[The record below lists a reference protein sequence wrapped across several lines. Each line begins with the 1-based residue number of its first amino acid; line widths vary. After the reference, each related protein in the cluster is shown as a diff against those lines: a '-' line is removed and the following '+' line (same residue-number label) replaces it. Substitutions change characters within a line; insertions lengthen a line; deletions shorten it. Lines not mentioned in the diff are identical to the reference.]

1 MDQTFRKKERLR
13 LRKDFDRVFKEGK
26 VVQNDYLVMLYRKN
40 GLGYSRIGIVVK
52 RRFGKAHD
60 RNRIKRWIREIYRRW
75 KMEFPE
81 GYDYGFLT
89 RKKLSDEFEDTN
101 FWEIKEKIHDLLE
114 RMKYEENTG
123 GSYQILS

>member
-52 RRFGKAHD
+52 RKFGKAHD

-81 GYDYGFLT
+81 GYDYVFLT

-123 GSYQILS
+123 GSYQVLS

>member
-1 MDQTFRKKERLR
+1 MDQIFRKKERLR

-75 KMEFPE
+75 KMEFPK
-81 GYDYGFLT
+81 GYDYVFLT
-89 RKKLSDEFEDTN
+89 RKKLSDEFGDTN

>member
-1 MDQTFRKKERLR
+1 VDQTFRKKERLR

-52 RRFGKAHD
+52 KRFGKAHD

-75 KMEFPE
+75 KMEFPK
-81 GYDYGFLT
+81 GYDYVFLT

>member
-1 MDQTFRKKERLR
+1 VDQTFRKKERLR

-81 GYDYGFLT
+81 GYDYVFLT

>member
-1 MDQTFRKKERLR
+1 VDQTFRKKERLR

-52 RRFGKAHD
+52 KRFGKAHD

-75 KMEFPE
+75 KMKFPK
-81 GYDYGFLT
+81 GYDYVFLT

>member
-75 KMEFPE
+75 KMEFPK
-81 GYDYGFLT
+81 GYDYVFLT

>member
-26 VVQNDYLVMLYRKN
+26 VVQNDYLVVLYRKN

-75 KMEFPE
+75 KMEFPK
-81 GYDYGFLT
+81 GYDYVFLT

>member
-1 MDQTFRKKERLR
+1 MDQTFRKRERLR
-13 LRKDFDRVFKEGK
+13 LRKDFDKVFAEGK

-60 RNRIKRWIREIYRRW
+60 RNKIKRWIREIYRRW
-75 KMEFPE
+75 KNEFPK
-81 GYDYGFLT
+81 GYDYVFLT
-89 RKKLSDEFEDTN
+89 RKKLSEEFEDTN
-101 FWEIKEKIHDLLE
+101 FWKIKEKIYDLLE

>member
-1 MDQTFRKKERLR
+1 VDQTFRKKERLR

-75 KMEFPE
+75 KMEFPK
-81 GYDYGFLT
+81 GYDYVFLT

-114 RMKYEENTG
+114 RMKHEENTG

>member
-81 GYDYGFLT
+81 GYDYVFLT

>member
-1 MDQTFRKKERLR
+1 VDQTFRKRERLR
-13 LRKDFDRVFKEGK
+13 LRKDFDKVFAEGK

-60 RNRIKRWIREIYRRW
+60 RNKIKRWIREIYRRW
-75 KMEFPE
+75 KNEFPK
-81 GYDYGFLT
+81 GYDYVFLT
-89 RKKLSDEFEDTN
+89 RKKLSEEFEDTN
-101 FWEIKEKIHDLLE
+101 FWKIKEKIYDLLE

>member
-52 RRFGKAHD
+52 KRFGKAHD

-75 KMEFPE
+75 KMEFPK
-81 GYDYGFLT
+81 GYDYVFLT

>member
-1 MDQTFRKKERLR
+1 VDQTFRKKERLR

-75 KMEFPE
+75 KMEFPK
-81 GYDYGFLT
+81 GYDYVFLT

>member
-13 LRKDFDRVFKEGK
+13 LRKDFDKVFREGK

-40 GLGYSRIGIVVK
+40 GLEYSRIGIVVK

-60 RNRIKRWIREIYRRW
+60 RNKVKRWIREIYRRW
-75 KMEFPE
+75 KSEFPK
-81 GYDYGFLT
+81 GYDYVFLT

-101 FWEIKEKIHDLLE
+101 FWEIREKIHDLLE

-123 GSYQILS
+123 GSYQVLS